1 MSEFKIFDD
10 EQERLS
16 DIILE
21 NNDIA
26 PLSELYSREIQELG
40 IGWSYYSGK
49 IEGNT
54 YSLIETETLIK
65 DGITSPKKYDD
76 ARMLKNL
83 YNTFISEVEYI
94 KRGNK
99 EIINK
104 RLLMELH
111 SNLISEL
118 IDNRER
124 GLIRKRVVQIIG
136 TEYTPPQSETEIEE
150 SLDKIMEIQ
159 DEISNPL
166 ERAIYLHCNIAKIQ
180 PFVDG
185 NKRVSRLIESIV
197 LMNEDIVPIF
207 STNNFDITSYRA
219 GLLYFYETGNYTKYS
234 DYFLE
239 QKIRYLQKY
248 TQKDLLKNTRGLKL

>member
-1 MSEFKIFDD
+1 
-10 EQERLS
+10 
-16 DIILE
+16 
-21 NNDIA
+21 
-26 PLSELYSREIQELG
+26 
-40 IGWSYYSGK
+40 
-49 IEGNT
+49 
-54 YSLIETETLIK
+54 
-65 DGITSPKKYDD
+65 
-76 ARMLKNL
+76 
-83 YNTFISEVEYI
+83 
-94 KRGNK
+94 
-99 EIINK
+99 
-104 RLLMELH
+104 MELH

-124 GLIRKRVVQIIG
+124 GLIRKRAVQIIG

-239 QKIRYLQKY
+239 QKIKYLQKY